1 MGEFLQRWVVQNLGL
16 KLFSLALAIAFWAAL
31 AREPRSEVAVQVPIE
46 FRGMP
51 DYLEINSEHIPSAEV
66 RVRGPERLINRL
78 HPEDVHVRIDLN
90 GVKPGERTFDLSAQQ
105 INELRDLE
113 VVQVVPS
120 QFQLSFDVRS
130 QRQVQMRPRVIGQ
143 FASGL
148 RILRTVSNPSEVTI
162 TGPRNRVEALD
173 FATTD
178 AIDASGVTES
188 QTFSTHVFI
197 PDPLIQVANRAPV
210 HVTVIMERT
219 SSSPGSK

>member
-1 MGEFLQRWVVQNLGL
+1 MTEFLQRWVMQNLGL

-51 DYLEINSEHIPSAEV
+51 ENLEINSEHIPSAEV

-78 HPEDVHVRIDLN
+78 HREDVHVRIDLD

-130 QRQVQMRPRVIGQ
+130 QRQVLVRPRVIGQ
-143 FASGL
+143 FAAGL
-148 RILRTVSNPSEVTI
+148 RIGHTVSNPSEVLI
-162 TGPRNRVEALD
+162 SGPRNRVEAVD

-188 QTFSTHVFI
+188 QTFSSHIFI
-197 PDPLIQVANRAPV
+197 PDPLIQVADRKPV

-219 SSSPGSK
+219 SSPGSK